1 MIEFRKNV
9 PINILL
15 ADDDRDDRY
24 FFEKALKELP
34 IDTNFNTVP
43 DGERLMDYLYKNVA
57 NLPDVLF
64 LDNNMPRKN
73 GSECLIE
80 IKADKRLKGIPVVLC
95 STSLGDDFANLLYL
109 NGAHYYLH
117 KCDFAELK
125 QCIDMV
131 LQLLAQNPNQ
141 PPRDKF
147 MLRLQEA

>member
-1 MIEFRKNV
+1 M
-9 PINILL
+9 PLNILL

-34 IDTNFNTVP
+34 VDTNLNTVP
-43 DGERLMDYLYKNVA
+43 DGEGLMDYLHENAA

-80 IKADKRLKGIPVVLC
+80 IKGDTRLKGIPVVLC
-95 STSLGDDFANLLYL
+95 STSLGDDFANLLYQ

-117 KCDFAELK
+117 KCDFADLK
-125 QCIDMV
+125 QCIGMV
-131 LQLLAQNPNQ
+131 LQLLAANPRQ
-141 PPRDKF
+141 PSRDKF